1 MRFWPLQRIPQPASD
16 LTGLRIRFAAP
27 RFPTQLVMCD
37 VKMASFRTGF
47 IRIKN
52 RLAHCL
58 GILILFSLIPYCGA
72 LAQTTLTAQEFADSI
87 GVDVHFMYTDGGYA
101 NLDKAVAAL
110 KYLGV
115 IQVRDALPNLNWE
128 SRARY
133 GLATSRGIKFDFFV
147 YGSVDPAKSVE
158 RLDQFEVAFPEHISA
173 IEGPNEVNNWPV
185 KYSGLTG
192 TQAAAALQNALF
204 ESTKADSLLKD
215 IPVFNYTGFPD
226 AGGKADFTNIH
237 PYPKHG
243 TQPRDELVRDLET
256 YSKLTPGKPV
266 VITETGYPTLNV
278 ASDWGGVDERTQALL
293 TLNLLLDSA
302 SLGIRRT
309 YLYQLLDAYP
319 DHSGVDVDKHLG
331 LFDLAYNPKRAAQA
345 IHNFLAVLDAA
356 HSNVTSPPSYSIVGL
371 PSSARTLGI
380 RRTDGAVVIAIW
392 NEPKI
397 WDFDR
402 SQPIDPPKTPITV
415 KFSHRVDADCFEPS
429 ASDSAVAS
437 ENGVGEV
444 DAELGADPILVV
456 AAER

>member
-1 MRFWPLQRIPQPASD
+1 
-16 LTGLRIRFAAP
+16 
-27 RFPTQLVMCD
+27 MCNLNM
-37 VKMASFRTGF
+37 VSSWTGF
-47 IRIKN
+47 IKIQS
-52 RLAHCL
+52 RLVHRLGLSICL
-58 GILILFSLIPYCGA
+58 GLVPYCGA
-72 LAQTTLTAQEFADSI
+72 HAQATLSAQEFADTI

-101 NLDKAVAAL
+101 KLDKAIAAL

-115 IQVRDALPNLNWE
+115 NQVRDTLPNLNWE

-133 GLATSRGIKFDFFV
+133 GLATSQGIKFDFVV
-147 YGSVDPAKSVE
+147 YGTVDPVKSVE
-158 RLDQFEVAFPEHISA
+158 RLDQFEVAFPQHINA

-192 TQAAAALQNALF
+192 TEAAAALQNTLF

-243 TQPRDELVRDLET
+243 AQPRYELVRNLDI

-266 VITETGYPTLNV
+266 VITETGYPTLSV

-302 SLGIRRT
+302 NLGIRRT
-309 YLYQLLDAYP
+309 YIYQLLDAYP

-331 LFDLAYNPKRAAQA
+331 LFDLAYKPKPAAQA
-345 IHNFLAVLDAA
+345 IHNLLTVLDGT
-356 HSNVTSPPSYSIVGL
+356 HSNVTSVPSYSVEGL
-371 PSSARTLGI
+371 PTSARTLSI
-380 RRTDGAVVIAIW
+380 RRTDGSVVIAIW
-392 NEPKI
+392 DEPKI
-397 WDFDR
+397 WDFDH

-429 ASDSAVAS
+429 ASDSAVTS
-437 ENGVGEV
+437 KHDVGEV

-456 AAER
+456 ATGR